1 MTTLQH
7 WWRTDTYEL
16 NTAIPLELA
25 EWCGPQGVAIVRSW
39 DDGTT
44 DRGWGLK
51 ATEKSPGFMPLY
63 MAGKFSPVRTLP
75 AYERDACHFAFV
87 MRSLNLVCI
96 DIDGKNDGFTG
107 VNRLGPLPETMAE
120 VSKSGNGYHL
130 FYSVPDDTWDETVG
144 FAKYADK
151 IGIEQGVDFRATGCV
166 YHTKAQRWNERGI
179 VALPPYLAQR
189 LATVAQKISAGQD
202 RIATI
207 LNTQEGHE
215 ILMLHTELID
225 DLAKPIPAGRRNNT
239 LFAIGSKM
247 KDAQLP
253 GWEDLIEIRAK
264 EVGLDSGESDKLVA
278 NIKAYSA

>member
-7 WWRTDTYEL
+7 WWRTDSYEWNL
-16 NTAIPLELA
+16 AIPA
-25 EWCGPQGVAIVRSW
+25 DITAFSGPRGVAVVRAYS
-39 DDGTT
+39 DGST

-63 MAGKFSPVRTLP
+63 MAGKFDPARTLP
-75 AYERDACHFAFV
+75 AYERDVCHFAFV
-87 MRSLNLVCI
+87 MRSVNLVCI

-166 YHTKAQRWNERGI
+166 YHTKAQRWNDRDI
-179 VALPPYLAQR
+179 AALPPYLAQR

>member
-7 WWRTDTYEL
+7 WWRTDSYEWD
-16 NTAIPLELA
+16 TPIPQRIDMHA
-25 EWCGPQGVAIVRSW
+25 GPKGVAIVRAYN
-39 DDGTT
+39 DGST

-63 MAGKFSPVRTLP
+63 MAGKFVPARTIP
-75 AYERDACHFAFV
+75 AYDRGACHFAFV
-87 MRSLNLVCI
+87 MRSVNLVCI

-107 VNRLGPLPETMAE
+107 VNRLGPLPETLAE

-130 FYSVPDDTWDETVG
+130 FYHVPNDTWSETTG
-144 FAKYADK
+144 FSLFADK
-151 IGIEQGVDFRATGCV
+151 IGIEQGVDFRSTGCV
-166 YHTKAQRWNERGI
+166 YHTASQRWNDRQ
-179 VALPPYLAQR
+179 VADLPPYLAQR
-189 LATVAQKISAGQD
+189 LATVTQKISAGQD

-253 GWEDLIEIRAK
+253 GWDDLIEIRAK
-264 EVGLDSGESDKLVA
+264 EIGLDAGETQKLVA
-278 NIKAYSA
+278 NIRAYSA

>member
-7 WWRTDTYEL
+7 WWRTDLYEG
-16 NTAIPLELA
+16 NFAIPADLA
-25 EWCGPQGVAIVRSW
+25 ALSGPKGVAVVRAYN
-39 DDGTT
+39 DGST

-51 ATEKSPGFMPLY
+51 ARVGSPGFIPLY
-63 MAGKFSPVRTLP
+63 MAGKFDPARTLP
-75 AYERDACHFAFV
+75 AYEKGVCHFAFV

-96 DIDGKNDGFTG
+96 DIDGKNDGFIG

-130 FYSVPDDTWDETVG
+130 FYRVPDDTWDDTVG

-166 YHTKAQRWNERGI
+166 YHTKAQRWNDKEI
-179 VALPPYLAQR
+179 ADLPPYLAQR

-253 GWEDLIEIRAK
+253 SWEDLIEIRAK
-264 EVGLDSGESDKLVA
+264 EVGLDAGESAKLVA